1 MTTPAGVIFDMD
13 GTLLDSMFY
22 WNQVP
27 ADCLRQIYGREPKPD
42 LMDRLKV
49 MTLRQGCDWVRR
61 EYGLS
66 AGADEIRDGIN
77 ALMKQFYTKRV
88 RVKDGA
94 RSWLEQL
101 QKQGVPMVIATSTDR
116 PLVEAAL
123 EYTGLAPFFSAVF
136 TCTEVGAGKAKPDV
150 YEAARAFLGT
160 PKGETWVFEDA
171 LFAMRT
177 AKASGFLL
185 AAVYDASQAAL
196 QQEIQLLCDL
206 YIPAFS
212 ALPYPF

>member
-27 ADCLRQIYGREPKPD
+27 ADCLRQIYGKEPKPD
-42 LMDRLKV
+42 LMDHLKV
-49 MTLRQGCDWVRR
+49 MTLHQGCDWVRQ

-77 ALMKQFYTKRV
+77 ALMKQFYTQRV

-101 QKQGVPMVIATSTDR
+101 HKQDVPMVIATSTDR

-160 PKGETWVFEDA
+160 PKAQTWVFEDA
-171 LFAMRT
+171 LFAVT
-177 AKASGFLL
+177 
-185 AAVYDASQAAL
+185 VHH
-196 QQEIQLLCDL
+196 
-206 YIPAFS
+206 
-212 ALPYPF
+212 